1 VAGAKALVAL
11 MAAAAVPGWALGQPK
26 PEPKPQP
33 KLELKLDDLKGL
45 LELKDL
51 KLDVDVVQP
60 KKPEPKVEFRFADV
74 TPDNAKTKEIEA
86 RIAELTKQLEALR
99 AQRAAAEKAKAA
111 PPIEWKVLPQVGD
124 GKSGILRLAPDGKV
138 IELKDIEL
146 KLAPDGIKPGQPL
159 KIELGGQPAKQP
171 QVKVIGPD
179 GKEIPGAKVIIDG
192 KPFPAPPANAPSLD
206 VQRKLEEARKALDLK
221 LKLLNEPKSR
231 PVEMVLDGLKV
242 VGAAPA
248 KGPAATKVIN
258 LTRATYSM
266 PKEKAA
272 NLAAFLKDNIR
283 ATVMETKVEGDSL
296 TVTTTPDVQNAI
308 GVIAG
313 LMQGQGGGQFRFR
326 LITDGEKK

>member
-1 VAGAKALVAL
+1 

-51 KLDVDVVQP
+51 KFDVEVAQP
-60 KKPEPKVEFRFADV
+60 KKPEPKVEHRFADV

-111 PPIEWKVLPQVGD
+111 PAIEWKILPQGGD
-124 GKSGILRLAPDGKV
+124 VKSGVLRLAADGKV
-138 IELKDIEL
+138 IELKDFEL
-146 KLAPDGIKPGQPL
+146 KLAPDAPKPGQPL
-159 KIELGGQPAKQP
+159 RIQLDNLPAKQP

-179 GKEIPGAKVIIDG
+179 GKEVPGAKVIIDG
-192 KPFPAPPANAPSLD
+192 KPFPAPPAIPALPGASLD
-206 VQRKLEEARKALDLK
+206 AHKKLEEARKALEAQLK
-221 LKLLNEPKSR
+221 ALRDQMDTQVREVR
-231 PVEMVLDGLKV
+231 AARV
-242 VGAAPA
+242 VPAVPAPTGAA
-248 KGPAATKVIN
+248 KVIN

-266 PKEKAA
+266 PKEKAT
-272 NLAAFLKDNIR
+272 NLATFLKDNIR

-296 TVTTTPDVQNAI
+296 TVTTTPEVQNAI

-313 LMQGQGGGQFRFR
+313 LMQGQGGGQFKFR